1 MTATEG
7 PAVGQTK
14 GSQSEVLPPK
24 PVVLA
29 QRGKAPAG
37 IAPMTWSG
45 GGPIISWPE
54 LVSLFWGD
62 FTQAQITAMQT
73 YLSDYGRYLQSA
85 GAPPG
90 QKCVVAQY
98 GVQGGSSGVSHT
110 VSAQPGNASEADV
123 QNLITGLQAQGTLP
137 GFAAN
142 RLFLVFTHGMT
153 FTGYGVDWCGY
164 HSSWG
169 DAQYFAL
176 IPYPTEGGCGSD
188 APDASWQSITSHEI
202 NEAATDPGVGS
213 GWVTGSDE
221 GGDTCAWQEF
231 SLSFGT
237 VQLFE
242 DNRQLTC
249 SAWTPQN
256 GQMWHTIRN
265 PDGSWA
271 QSYGLVE
278 GQEQNNPGPFMDVS
292 CAGVGDSLQLVGL
305 A

>member
-1 MTATEG
+1 
-7 PAVGQTK
+7 
-14 GSQSEVLPPK
+14 
-24 PVVLA
+24 
-29 QRGKAPAG
+29 
-37 IAPMTWSG
+37 
-45 GGPIISWPE
+45 
-54 LVSLFWGD
+54 
-62 FTQAQITAMQT
+62 
-73 YLSDYGRYLQSA
+73 
-85 GAPPG
+85 
-90 QKCVVAQY
+90 
-98 GVQGGSSGVSHT
+98 
-110 VSAQPGNASEADV
+110 
-123 QNLITGLQAQGTLP
+123 
-137 GFAAN
+137 
-142 RLFLVFTHGMT
+142 MT

-305 A
+305 SQDGQMWHTIRHPDGSWAQSYGLVEGQEQNNPGPFMDVSCAGVGDSLQLVGLA